1 MFKMA
6 DNRAKRERNIPKRSL
21 DEFVEAKPK
30 NNKKKKTTGWNIY
43 PVEITQ
49 VNKGKN
55 MVKIYF
61 KGYSERI
68 DERRSWHEKN
78 SPVARLEPMS
88 QPSDDTLSD
97 RLRVFF
103 LSVRTRRSSESG
115 TQDAERI
122 PSYVLKS
129 VQSFH

>member
-1 MFKMA
+1 
-6 DNRAKRERNIPKRSL
+6 
-21 DEFVEAKPK
+21 
-30 NNKKKKTTGWNIY
+30 
-43 PVEITQ
+43 
-49 VNKGKN
+49 

-103 LSVRTRRSSESG
+103 ERAYKEIKRKWYSGRRE
-115 TQDAERI
+115 DPKLRI
-122 PSYVLKS
+122 EITSKFSLKALDGLRPKDITEE
-129 VQSFH
+129 